1 MNHLL
6 QRIIALPPVDLTGGS
21 SDDQKH
27 ADTATAAL
35 TSQAPTSAV
44 EEHGKADSGAVM
56 DEEIEKD
63 KTEKNVYKGLGD
75 GVDGAGGDPED
86 EKELEALGSAYAWDC

>member
-6 QRIIALPPVDLTGGS
+6 QKIIALPPVNLNRC

-27 ADTATAAL
+27 ADTPTAAVA
-35 TSQAPTSAV
+35 SQIPTSAA
-44 EEHGKADSGAVM
+44 EEDGKTGSGAVM
-56 DEEIEKD
+56 DEEMERENA
-63 KTEKNVYKGLGD
+63 EKNIYKGIGD

-86 EKELEALGSAYAWDC
+86 QKELEALGSAYAWDC

>member
-1 MNHLL
+1 MNYLL
-6 QRIIALPPVDLTGGS
+6 QKIIALPPVNLTRV

-27 ADTATAAL
+27 ADTGTAAITSQFL
-35 TSQAPTSAV
+35 TSAT
-44 EEHGKADSGAVM
+44 EEHGKTDSGAGQ
-56 DEEIEKD
+56 DEEMEREKE
-63 KTEKNVYKGLGD
+63 EKNIYKSIGD